1 MPHGMTWQVLG
12 MVAASALFWMVYID
26 SKDRFRPE
34 PPLRLVG
41 AFAIGMGAAIV
52 ALGAFALLTSFG
64 GADASSEG
72 WFGRTGHRLS
82 NLITQPE
89 TTFDKA
95 VLCFVFIG
103 PIEEGAKVLAAWF
116 LVFRWRVFDEPI
128 DGFIY
133 AAAIALGFA
142 SLENLLHLPN
152 LPLAEQVAR
161 TLTLPITHCL
171 FAAVW
176 GFGVAHARLRMNPG
190 PAFWLLQIGSIVLA
204 ALLHGLYDFL
214 LIAYQWTF
222 ATSGLV
228 LILWI
233 AVIWRAR
240 GSVQAQRTRSLAITG
255 KHSPV
260 AITGTFPRVG
270 SGRK

>member
-1 MPHGMTWQVLG
+1 MPHVLTWQVLG

-26 SKDRFRPE
+26 SKDRYRPE

-41 AFAIGMGAAIV
+41 AFAIGMGAAIA
-52 ALGAFALLTSFG
+52 ALGAFAVLSSFNG
-64 GADASSEG
+64 GLGD
-72 WFGRTGHRLS
+72 
-82 NLITQPE
+82 LITQPE

-128 DGFIY
+128 DGFVY

-152 LPLAEQVAR
+152 LAFGEQVAR

-214 LIAYQWTF
+214 LLAYQWTF

-228 LILWI
+228 LVLWI

-240 GSVQAQRTRSLAITG
+240 GLVHTQRTRSLAITG

-260 AITGTFPRVG
+260 AITGTFPSVR
-270 SGRK
+270 R

>member
-1 MPHGMTWQVLG
+1 MPHGLSWQVLG

-34 PPLRLVG
+34 PPLRLIG
-41 AFAIGMGAAIV
+41 AFAIGMGSAIA
-52 ALGAFALLTSFG
+52 ALGAFAALASFG
-64 GADASSEG
+64 GVPGPDEG
-72 WFGRTGHRLS
+72 FLSGLAHRVG
-82 NLITQPE
+82 NLITEPQ
-89 TTFDKA
+89 TTMDKA

-128 DGFIY
+128 DGFVY

-152 LPLAEQVAR
+152 LALPEQLAR
-161 TLTLPITHCL
+161 TLTLPITHSL

-176 GFGVAHARLRMNPG
+176 GFGVAHARLRMHPG

-214 LIAYQWTF
+214 LLAYQWTF

-228 LILWI
+228 LILWM

-240 GSVQAQRTRSLAITG
+240 GLVQVQRARSLAITG

-260 AITGTFPRVG
+260 AITGKFPNVR
-270 SGRK
+270 S